1 MKRIF
6 NLGDWTIGVIGG
18 LLVGNLIAAS
28 GIEIF
33 PSTLV
38 GIIVVALVG
47 VVFILVIL
55 YQVLW
60 PRKQGIQV
68 DERIAA
74 LTDRSARNGL
84 IAIYLGLLI
93 VVLMDKLNTTAL
105 LAATGA
111 SLVIYFASYYLYRY
125 RTG

>member
-1 MKRIF
+1 MKHIF